1 MNGRIKKTGKL
12 ELVEQLEKNGYETF
26 EKKE

>member
-1 MNGRIKKTGKL
+1 MNGKIKKTGKL
-12 ELVEQLEKNGYETF
+12 ELVEQLENGGYENF